1 MKKFLSLMV
10 ALLVLA
16 TVPAF
21 ADTIENND
29 GTVTLT
35 TDNGVTLTYTKD
47 EFEVTVDENGDVAGS
62 YTGESPEPIHFTVA
76 TMKDTDAEAYINE
89 QAAAHSAEVEKIA
102 AFDEEAEWFSFSY
115 EEAAADGN
123 TNTVTVYARN
133 CEGGCYVVTA
143 YSYFTAD
150 AADAETTDDG
160 DAIDGSVEL
169 TMILDSMSF
178 AK

>member
-29 GTVTLT
+29 GTTTLT
-35 TDNGVTLTYTKD
+35 TENGVTLTYTKED
-47 EFEVTVDENGDVAGS
+47 FEVTVDENGDVAGNF
-62 YTGESPEPIHFTVA
+62 TGEAAEPIHFTVA
-76 TMKDTDAEAYINE
+76 TMKDTDAEAYMTE
-89 QAAAHSAEVEKIA
+89 QAAAHNAEVEKNV
-102 AFDEEAEWFSFSY
+102 AFDEENEWFVFSY

-150 AADAETTDDG
+150 AAAAEETDDG
-160 DAIDGSVEL
+160 DSIDGSVKL
-169 TMILDSMSF
+169 TMILDGMSF